1 MKKIYYWVLVSL
13 LGVMMLINLKVT
25 LNGVSDNKLSMFN
38 IDALGQI
45 YDLGDLDEV
54 TIRCA
59 ASSSNCFRST
69 GCRCYDS
76 TLGYCPE
83 CGDYAYYCG
92 YTGYTEDICGLVE
105 IPILDLPWAH
115 EWGCPYK

>member
-76 TLGYCPE
+76 TL
-83 CGDYAYYCG
+83 
-92 YTGYTEDICGLVE
+92 V
-105 IPILDLPWAH
+105 
-115 EWGCPYK
+115 